1 MRCYSTTVDESVL
14 VGPFRWRT
22 MQANAATANS
32 SSSNSPGL
40 VRAFFFSLAFCVPV
54 QARQG
59 CKEQRGEECVSDRRL
74 SRPEI
79 QFGAGDGCRLVCKKI
94 WGRKREKKAESK
106 SFFFFLGQ
114 EVRRRMEG
122 QRPRGR
128 GGKLN
133 QKGTRNTVVNQEG
146 RPPQSSQTAIA
157 LGDGYTWV
165 EH

>member
-106 SFFFFLGQ
+106 SFFFFSG
-114 EVRRRMEG
+114 
-122 QRPRGR
+122 PRGSTQN
-128 GGKLN
+128 GGPEAE
-133 QKGTRNTVVNQEG
+133 GEG
-146 RPPQSSQTAIA
+146 RQA
-157 LGDGYTWV
+157 
-165 EH
+165 

>member
-106 SFFFFLGQ
+106 SFFFFFWAKRFDA
-114 EVRRRMEG
+114 EWRA
-122 QRPRGR
+122 RGR
-128 GGKLN
+128 GGGAASLIKKVHGIQWSIRRGGHLRAHK
-133 QKGTRNTVVNQEG
+133 QR
-146 RPPQSSQTAIA
+146 S
-157 LGDGYTWV
+157 
-165 EH
+165 H